1 MAAGG
6 PLEPGAEARGGHAAD
21 AHGAAGAT
29 ETGAR
34 WLSPMLHTLLIV

>member
-6 PLEPGAEARGGHAAD
+6 PLERGAEARGGHAAD
-21 AHGAAGAT
+21 AHSAAGAT